1 MEEDVR
7 VYKTKKSMSRA
18 LIALLNEKDFSQ
30 ITIKDICA
38 RSLTSKSTF
47 YSHFTDKY
55 DLLEKIVNRHAC
67 SFKQEIAL
75 RFESMQQR
83 NAAEVIEMIIDQAA
97 ADKTELATLLN
108 VHVPLADLRAQF
120 EGILYDACFSYLKKE
135 PVVPNVPTDY
145 LARLYAANAM
155 VLIQWT
161 LQNGK
166 DAGTVDLAHQ
176 MQQHIFDRIH
186 K

>member
-1 MEEDVR
+1 
-7 VYKTKKSMSRA
+7 
-18 LIALLNEKDFSQ
+18 
-30 ITIKDICA
+30 
-38 RSLTSKSTF
+38 
-47 YSHFTDKY
+47 
-55 DLLEKIVNRHAC
+55 
-67 SFKQEIAL
+67 
-75 RFESMQQR
+75 
-83 NAAEVIEMIIDQAA
+83 MIIDQAA
-97 ADKTELATLLN
+97 ADKTELTTLLN

-120 EGILYDACFSYLKKE
+120 EGILYDACFSYLDKE
-135 PVVPNVPTDY
+135 PAVPTDY

-176 MQQHIFDRIH
+176 MQRHIFDRIH